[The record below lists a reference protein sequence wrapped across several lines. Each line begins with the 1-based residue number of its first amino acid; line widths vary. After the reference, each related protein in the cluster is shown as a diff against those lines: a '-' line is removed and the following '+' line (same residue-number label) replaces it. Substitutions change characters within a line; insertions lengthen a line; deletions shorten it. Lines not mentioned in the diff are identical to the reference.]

1 MNLYHLYHYPV
12 GAEDDAQ
19 SHFFGEDEE
28 SIIGIFSSR
37 EKALAVAEILQNK
50 PGFRR
55 WPNGFRILVS
65 VLDRDDYAFKDG
77 LAEFD
82 EVEEADP
89 SVKS

>member
-12 GAEDDAQ
+12 DADKDTLEL
-19 SHFFGEDEE
+19 FGEDEE
-28 SIIGIFSSR
+28 CVIGIFSSR
-37 EKALAVAEILQNK
+37 EKALTVAETLKKK

-55 WPNGFRILVS
+55 WPDGFRILVS
-65 VLDRDDYAFKDG
+65 VLDGEDYAFKEG